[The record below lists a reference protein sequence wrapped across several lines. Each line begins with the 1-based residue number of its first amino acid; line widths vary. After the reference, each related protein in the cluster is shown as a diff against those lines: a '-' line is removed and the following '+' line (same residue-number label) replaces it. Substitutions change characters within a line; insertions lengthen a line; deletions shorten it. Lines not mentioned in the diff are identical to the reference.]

1 MLRVTDIEEPQ
12 HNNLRL
18 KLEGRLVGQWVE
30 LLAELYAIRKKQ
42 DRSIT
47 LDLGDLE
54 YASKEGVA
62 LLAELRSQGVAW
74 VSCPPSMLDLLSASH
89 QGGR

>member
-1 MLRVTDIEEPQ
+1 MLRVTEIEEPQ
-12 HNNLRL
+12 HKLRL

-30 LLAELYAIRKKQ
+30 LLAEICATRKKQ
-42 DRSIT
+42 DQSIT

-54 YASKEGVA
+54 YASKEGIA
-62 LLAELRSQGVAW
+62 LLAELRSQSVAW